1 MSIII
6 IKSISVLETNV
17 INPKKVGEVVNL
29 PLPPAVFSKKSEG
42 INNITR
48 HILPE
53 NFIEILRS
61 FERCQVVNVKYFGQ
75 IGCSTIV

>member
-1 MSIII
+1 MLIII

-29 PLPPAVFSKKSEG
+29 PLPPAVFSKRVKVL
-42 INNITR
+42 I
-48 HILPE
+48 ILQDT
-53 NFIEILRS
+53 FFLKILLKFLRS